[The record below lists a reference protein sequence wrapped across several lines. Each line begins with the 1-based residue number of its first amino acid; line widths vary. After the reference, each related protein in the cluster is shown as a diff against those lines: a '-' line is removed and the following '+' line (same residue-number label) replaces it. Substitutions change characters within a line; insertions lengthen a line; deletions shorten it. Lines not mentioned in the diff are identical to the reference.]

1 LEGSE
6 REFIDTAI
14 TTELIETNGIN
25 LHTAFVGIEDGIPV
39 ILLHGFPDAWFGWE
53 KQIGALAKEGYRVVI
68 PDQRGYNLSDK
79 PEGKENYRMEL
90 LVQDIIGL
98 ADSLKLDKFHL
109 VGHDFGAMVAWW
121 IAIYYP
127 ERINRLVISNV
138 PHPKVMKE
146 YLRSSFS
153 QIRKSWYAFFFRIP
167 SIPERLVKTRNWRF
181 LSTAMAEGLSEEQL
195 NRYREAWSQPNAI
208 TSMINWYRAFGKGF
222 TVKAKSLNISVPTI
236 ILWGKQDRFLSHQ
249 MAEMSVDM
257 CESCSLITFDDA
269 SHWVHQ
275 DEPEEFNKHMITHLK
290 SE

>member
-1 LEGSE
+1 MTVKTK
-6 REFIDTAI
+6 FV
-14 TTELIETNGIN
+14 ETNGIN
-25 LHTAFVGIEDGIPV
+25 LQIAFAGREDGEPV

-53 KQIGALAKEGYRVVI
+53 QQIDALAKEGFRVIV

-79 PEGKENYRMEL
+79 PKGKENYRMEL

-98 ADSLKLDKFHL
+98 ADSLKLDSFYL

-121 IAIYYP
+121 TAIYYP
-127 ERINRLVISNV
+127 ERIKKMVISNV
-138 PHPKVMKE
+138 PHPKVMKK
-146 YLRSSFS
+146 YLRRSLS
-153 QIRKSWYAFFFRIP
+153 QMKKSWYALFFRIP
-167 SIPERLVKTRNWRF
+167 ALPERFVRARNWKF
-181 LSTAMAEGLSEEQL
+181 ISSAMAKGLSEDQL

-222 TVKAKSLNISVPTI
+222 TEKAKSLKVNLPTI
-236 ILWGKQDRFLSHQ
+236 ILWGKQDPYLSYK

-257 CESCSLITFDDA
+257 CEDCSLVTFDDA

-275 DEPEEFNKHMITHLK
+275 DEPEEFNKHMISYLK